1 MQVQQAIYS
10 NLKDRTVL
18 IIAHRLSTV
27 EKASR
32 IVVLEKGQVV
42 EQGSHSQLMSNDS
55 TYARLVKRQMLG
67 FTRDSPSPKMTSQA
81 TPAAAAAD
89 VTCKPRASSSLEIA
103 IRPSLIRLGSV
114 TSASSVKSRDSNDC
128 L

>member
-81 TPAAAAAD
+81 TPAAAD